1 MVGGRRV
8 IDRVHDAL
16 RPVTGAIVL
25 VANDARAAAWLPHT
39 RVVGDV
45 HAGAGGL
52 AGVHAALSAGGDV
65 LAVAWDMPFVTSEL
79 LAAIH
84 ERAERASADV
94 CVPESD
100 SPYGIEPF
108 CAFYRSTTLAPLGA
122 FLAAGGGSARQFL
135 ARCTVARLP
144 LADVRA
150 IGNPDALFLS
160 VNSADD
166 LERARSLE
174 RV

>member
-8 IDRVHDAL
+8 IDRVRDAL
-16 RPVTGAIVL
+16 RPVTGEIVL
-25 VANDARAAAWLPHT
+25 VANDPRAAAWLPHT
-39 RVVGDV
+39 RVVGDL
-45 HAGAGGL
+45 HTGAGGL
-52 AGVHAALSAGGDV
+52 AGVHAALALGGDV
-65 LAVAWDMPFVTSEL
+65 LAVAWDMPFVNSAL

-84 ERAERASADV
+84 ERAERTDADV
-94 CVPESD
+94 CVPESE

-108 CAFYRSTTLAPLGA
+108 CAFYRRTTLAPLDE
-122 FLAAGGGSARQFL
+122 FLAAGGGTARDFL
-135 ARCTVARLP
+135 VRCTVAPLP
-144 LADVRA
+144 LDDVRA
-150 IGNPDALFLS
+150 IGDPDALFLS

>member
-1 MVGGRRV
+1 MV
-8 IDRVHDAL
+8 DRVRDAL
-16 RPVTGAIVL
+16 LPVSGEIVL
-25 VANDARAAAWLPHT
+25 VANDPRAPSWLPAA
-39 RVVGDV
+39 RVVGDR

-52 AGVHAALSAGGDV
+52 AGVHAALALGGDV
-65 LAVAWDMPFVTSEL
+65 LAVAWDMPFVTSAL

-84 ERAERASADV
+84 DRAERAHADV

-108 CAFYRSTTLAPLGA
+108 CAFYRSTTQAALDE
-122 FLAAGGGSARQFL
+122 FLAAGGGSARDFL
-135 ARCTVARLP
+135 AGCTVARLP
-144 LADVRA
+144 LAEVRA
-150 IGNPDALFLS
+150 IGEPETLLLS